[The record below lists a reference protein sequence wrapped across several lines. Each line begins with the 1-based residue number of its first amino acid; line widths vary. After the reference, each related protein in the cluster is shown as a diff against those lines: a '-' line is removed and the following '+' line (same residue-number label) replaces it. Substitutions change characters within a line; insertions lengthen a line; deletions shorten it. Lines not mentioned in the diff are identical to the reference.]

1 MQKLLRALPPF
12 VLVLILV
19 LLALVLLA
27 PLAFAAPVRMPARI
41 ADGLI
46 VVPVQVSGAGTLS
59 FVLDTGATGTL
70 VDEALAAQLGLSPS
84 SPALQVTPAGS
95 RLVRTLVLPR
105 LEVGGVAA
113 EGLEVV
119 ALPLDELRRID
130 PAIRGVLG
138 QDVLRRTNW
147 LIDYGRREVV
157 SDEAGALAPGDG
169 ESLPV
174 VWADGRP
181 MIAARVQET
190 TVRLVLDSGAT
201 NLFLFHPV
209 ANLVP
214 ASRGRV
220 TTHLGDAAASSVT
233 IDDLRVGGWRSQGT
247 RAAVVPQ
254 QGYLRVEDG
263 LLPTRIFG
271 RLYFDNR
278 SNRVVLAP

>member
-1 MQKLLRALPPF
+1 MQKLLRALPLL

-19 LLALVLLA
+19 LILFLLP

-46 VVPVQVSGAGTLS
+46 VVPVQVSGAGTLP

-70 VDEALAAQLGLSPS
+70 VDEGLAAQLGLSFS
-84 SPALQVTPAGS
+84 SPALQVTAAGS
-95 RLVRTLVLPR
+95 RLVRTLALPR

-130 PAIRGVLG
+130 PTIRGVLG

-157 SDEAGALAPGDG
+157 SDEGGRLAPSGG

-190 TVRLVLDSGAT
+190 PVRLVLDSAAT
-201 NLFLFHPV
+201 NLFLFHPI

-233 IDDLRVGGWRSQGT
+233 VDDLRIGGWRSRGT
-247 RAAVVPQ
+247 LAAVVPQ

-263 LLPTRIFG
+263 LLPTQMFG

-278 SNRVVLAP
+278 LNRVVLTP